1 MVMTSS
7 DLAHESPSL
16 IVSVP
21 RLARHGLGRRARQY
35 ALPDSPRTEVGWP
48 GEGGNLKEG

>member
-7 DLAHESPSL
+7 DAEHKSPSL

-21 RLARHGLGRRARQY
+21 RLARRGLGRKERQY
-35 ALPDSPRTEVGWP
+35 VLPDSPRTEVGWP
-48 GEGGNLKEG
+48 GEGGNLKKG